1 MSVAKRDG
9 YEVLGVVRDCDGDVL
24 KASYRKLALAHH
36 PDRNPG
42 NQHAEEKFKEAAEAY
57 SVLSDPQKRA
67 AYDRFGHQGV
77 PTAAGG
83 GFDASGFPDLSDILN
98 EMFGFGDV
106 FNSGSRQQRR
116 TRPQRGEDVRYDLDM
131 SFEDS
136 MRGLS
141 VDIQVPR
148 MEECGRCKGKGAEP
162 EDGVVTCPTCRG
174 RGEVIYQ
181 QAFLSSLAAPARSA
195 AAGVRSFVVRAR
207 NAADKP
213 TCAANVNSRSTF
225 RPASTMGHR
234 CVFRRK
240 ANPVHKAVL
249 PATCL
254 WSLKV
259 AEHPVFE
266 RHEFDLHCTVPVNV
280 AQAALGCS
288 VDVLTFD
295 GLQSVKVPEGSQA
308 GSRIKLKGLGVP
320 HLNSSTRGDLYVHL
334 AVKVLQKNQPAISAG
349 YSKNFVI
356 CFRRRMSRKRR
367 ASWTKSKTT
376 SCSAPALTDG
386 AISTGSGRSESS
398 GFFQPMF

>member
-1 MSVAKRDG
+1 MSVTKRDY
-9 YEVLGVVRDCDGDVL
+9 YEVLGVVRDCDETVL

-42 NQHAEEKFKEAAEAY
+42 DKHAEERFKEAAEAY
-57 SVLSDPQKRA
+57 RVLSDPQKRA

-77 PTAAGG
+77 ASAAGG

-116 TRPQRGEDVRYDLDM
+116 SRPQRGEDVRYDLDI

-136 MRGLS
+136 MRGLA

-181 QAFLSSLAAPARSA
+181 QAFLSVRRTCTMCSGRGQIIRRPCKECKGQAYLRRERKLKVNIP
-195 AAGVRSFVVRAR
+195 AGVDNGTQLRLSQEGQPGANGGPTGDLFVV
-207 NAADKP
+207 
-213 TCAANVNSRSTF
+213 
-225 RPASTMGHR
+225 
-234 CVFRRK
+234 
-240 ANPVHKAVL
+240 
-249 PATCL
+249 
-254 WSLKV
+254 LKV

-266 RHEFDLHCTVPVNV
+266 RHEFDLHCTVPVNI

-308 GSRIKLKGLGVP
+308 GARLKLKGLGVP
-320 HLNSSTRGDLYVHL
+320 HLNSSTRGDLYVHV
-334 AVKVLQKNQPAISAG
+334 AVKVPQKLTRDQRRLLEELRNLLPAENEPEEKSIL
-349 YSKNFVI
+349 SKVKDYF
-356 CFRRRMSRKRR
+356 M
-367 ASWTKSKTT
+367 
-376 SCSAPALTDG
+376 
-386 AISTGSGRSESS
+386 
-398 GFFQPMF
+398 